1 MSRVRVCEVLATFWQ
16 VQMWFADLSSAWNGK
31 ERGQERC
38 EMEVGGPDY
47 MRWAGL
53 GEGGW
58 AYDR

>member
-1 MSRVRVCEVLATFWQ
+1 VRCWQLFWQ